1 MQNCTTAYLNRCC
14 ELSNTD
20 ITAPFNTTEKE
31 NLRRDCL
38 EKAISSSCK
47 VPPQQKLIGSI
58 NDVSLLVTVNYTCDN
73 EDPPPDARTPDVHQ
87 PLTDTEDT
95 NTAAIVVPIV
105 VVFVI
110 VGITAVVLYWRRKQR
125 IENGRKHE
133 GQADFNGQ
141 APVQNPGYIDT
152 DTVTES
158 SKDIKDCDLD
168 AEDTYHTIDPS
179 SIPDRAPA
187 VPNEYL
193 VLDPPEDEYNTIDP
207 NNVDTKTGTSNEY
220 FILELGAQNTYNE
233 ASNSKDCDYNKI
245 NLKEH
250 EIVKDPKYQ
259 RLAAVGENP
268 KAESNAD
275 NENYSHLGDKV
286 VDKAKGGETE
296 AGDIKNDDYAHL
308 NTHSI

>member
-1 MQNCTTAYLNRCC
+1 M
-14 ELSNTD
+14 
-20 ITAPFNTTEKE
+20 
-31 NLRRDCL
+31 
-38 EKAISSSCK
+38 
-47 VPPQQKLIGSI
+47 
-58 NDVSLLVTVNYTCDN
+58 
-73 EDPPPDARTPDVHQ
+73 
-87 PLTDTEDT
+87 
-95 NTAAIVVPIV
+95 
-105 VVFVI
+105 
-110 VGITAVVLYWRRKQR
+110 
-125 IENGRKHE
+125 
-133 GQADFNGQ
+133 
-141 APVQNPGYIDT
+141 QNPGYFDT
-152 DTVTES
+152 DKVTES

-193 VLDPPEDEYNTIDP
+193 VLDSNEYNTIDPNNVDTKTGIPDRAPAVPNEYLVLDSDQYNTIDP

-220 FILELGAQNTYNE
+220 FILEPGAQNTYNE

-250 EIVKDPKYQ
+250 EIVKDPNYQ

-268 KAESNAD
+268 KVESNAD

-296 AGDIKNDDYAHL
+296 AGDIKYDDYAHL
-308 NTHSI
+308 NTNSI